1 MEIKSANNDAVD
13 SLNIFSHGNLKERA
27 RQRAEKYNG
36 ISICSTC
43 KATGFILA
51 PDEENFTEKKFIEE
65 CPDCNS

>member
-13 SLNIFSHGNLKERA
+13 SLNIFSQGNLKERV
-27 RQRAEKYNG
+27 RQRSEKYNG
-36 ISICSTC
+36 ICICSTC

>member
-13 SLNIFSHGNLKERA
+13 SLNIFSQGNLKERV
-27 RQRAEKYNG
+27 RQSVEKSNG

-43 KATGFILA
+43 KATGIILA